1 MNDADDM
8 YINVDDNCL
17 PFFIYFYVYIYV
29 YDSRILDVSSRDTA
43 TRLSKYYFNFYKL
56 HPIA

>member
-17 PFFIYFYVYIYV
+17 PFFIYFYVYIY
-29 YDSRILDVSSRDTA
+29 DCRILDVSSRDTA